1 MNRSNKTLPTRPST
15 QRIFLW
21 ATCVMLVGFLTP
33 GINRVSGEELL
44 SSSKFFQQ
52 LSAPLSI
59 VVDGQPFRDCVMH
72 VAKQSE
78 INVWIDRQVDP
89 SATIHPG
96 QTGPTV
102 FAALQTIAQQRDC
115 VVMPVANVVLIGR
128 PAWVDS
134 TSAAL
139 ITCPTSSTAATIQW
153 DEMTTPTVAYAA
165 ATGDA
170 GPSDVRLPHDL
181 WPATKLRLIKRPI
194 AANLVLSQFGRHLS
208 STKTMDPKTS
218 LTNKSDQTVTRGYS
232 TSDEIKSAFSDSTA
246 KFKTA
251 GKKTFVTAL
260 PTAHRLA
267 TAILFSKKVP
277 ANAKPNRFRA
287 DDRQFSLK
295 LENKPA
301 GAAIKSF
308 ASTAGAKCIIAP
320 QAAEAASKLV
330 SLEAT
335 NKTLAQLIDMVAEKS
350 GLKATWA
357 DDTLTIDLAR

>member
-1 MNRSNKTLPTRPST
+1 
-15 QRIFLW
+15 
-21 ATCVMLVGFLTP
+21 MLVGFLTP

-72 VAKQSE
+72 VAKRSE

-218 LTNKSDQTVTRGYS
+218 LTNNSDQAVTRGYS